1 MFLGSYTPSFDILSR
16 RVALP
21 KKIRAYLAKD
31 EIVLSYGFEKCLF
44 GFDHSSWQKEMAKQ
58 LSLPLHEKRPRDIR
72 RIVFATATVIKLDD
86 QGRFVIPGGL
96 LQYAQ
101 IRKPL
106 IIGAGDHFEI
116 WNKKNWNEQ
125 FEKLKRAK
133 V

>member
-86 QGRFVIPGGL
+86 QGRFVIPGN
-96 LQYAQ
+96 LQKYAK
-101 IRKPL
+101 IRRP
-106 IIGAGDHFEI
+106 IIVGAGDHFEI
-116 WNKKNWNEQ
+116 WDENIWARQLKLL
-125 FEKLKRAK
+125 EKFSK
-133 V
+133 